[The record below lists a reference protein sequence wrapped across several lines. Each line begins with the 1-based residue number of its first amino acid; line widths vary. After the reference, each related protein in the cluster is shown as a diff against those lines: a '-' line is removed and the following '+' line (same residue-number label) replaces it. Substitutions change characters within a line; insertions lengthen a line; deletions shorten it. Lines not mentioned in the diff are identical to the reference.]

1 MSGAGNG
8 MTREQ
13 MAVNVL
19 ANAGQAA
26 FPFAGAT
33 REMGAPRAP
42 WDTGGV
48 GPTGGKAQRFRAQAP
63 DAKRARPAWPVGGGA
78 GGKGKGGEMGDISTR
93 FAEAQIAPQH
103 DGKEEVSV
111 GRRGGGERDCAP
123 KGGQGALQIQCAPA
137 QETATPL

>member
-8 MTREQ
+8 ITREQ
-13 MAVNVL
+13 MAVSVL

-42 WDTGGV
+42 WDMGGV
-48 GPTGGKAQRFRAQAP
+48 GTTRGEAQRFRAQAP
-63 DAKRARPAWPVGGGA
+63 DAKRARPTWPVGGGA
-78 GGKGKGGEMGDISTR
+78 GGKGSGGGMGDISTR

-103 DGKEEVSV
+103 DGKEEVRAV
-111 GRRGGGERDCAP
+111 RRGGR
-123 KGGQGALQIQCAPA
+123 GGM
-137 QETATPL
+137 